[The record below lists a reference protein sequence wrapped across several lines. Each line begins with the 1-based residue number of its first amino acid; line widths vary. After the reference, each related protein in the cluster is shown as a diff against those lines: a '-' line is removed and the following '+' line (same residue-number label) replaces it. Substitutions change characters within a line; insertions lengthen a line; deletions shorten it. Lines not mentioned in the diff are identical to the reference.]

1 MPLTF
6 DMPLEKLK
14 EYHGINPRPMD
25 FDAYWER
32 ALQELESTPAE
43 VECTKATLQPPQGR
57 GKDPVF
63 AEYYDLWF
71 TGIGGARVYAKLVKP
86 VGEAAQ
92 RRAGANG
99 KGPAILQFHG
109 YSGHSGDWSTRLG
122 LAASG
127 FTVAALDCRG
137 QGGRSLDNGA
147 TQGYTFSGH
156 IIRGLEDALAGHP
169 ERLLF
174 RSIFMDTV
182 RLARI
187 LMDME
192 GVDPNRIGATGWS
205 QGGGLTIACAAL
217 EPRIARAAPVYPF
230 LSDYRRV
237 WEIDL
242 AKEAYDEL
250 RQWFRRFD
258 PLHERETEV
267 FTNLGYIDIQHLA
280 PRIRGEVLLG
290 LGLMDTICPP
300 STQFAAYNKIES
312 KKSTVI
318 YPDFVHEDLPYL
330 HDTILR
336 FMEGL

>member
-6 DMPLEKLK
+6 DMPLEDLK
-14 EYHGINPRPMD
+14 RYQGINPKPAD
-25 FDAYWER
+25 FDAYWAR
-32 ALQELESTPAE
+32 ALEELDRTPAD
-43 VECTKATLQPPQGR
+43 VELTKAKLQPPQGR
-57 GKDPVF
+57 GEYGFF

-86 VGEAAQ
+86 LGDAAQ
-92 RRAGANG
+92 RRAGVNG

-109 YSGHSGDWSTRLG
+109 YSGHSGDWESRLG

-137 QGGRSLDNGA
+137 QGGKSQDNGSV
-147 TQGYTFSGH
+147 GGNTFSGH
-156 IIRGLEDALAGHP
+156 IIRGLEDALSGHP
-169 ERLLF
+169 EKLLY

-187 LMDME
+187 LMDLD
-192 GVDPNRIGATGWS
+192 GVDAARIGATGWS
-205 QGGGLTIACAAL
+205 QGGGLTVACAAL

-242 AKEAYDEL
+242 AKDAYDEL

-258 PLHERETEV
+258 PRHERETEV

-280 PRIRGEVLLG
+280 NRIRGEVLMG

-300 STQFAAYNKIES
+300 STQFAAYNKIGA
-312 KKSTVI
+312 KKSTVV
-318 YPDFVHEDLPYL
+318 YPDFGHEELPDL